1 MIYSSPSLSIYIRIS
16 FGKVTGY
23 IATVLCLATASSDVD
38 SSPSG
43 FLSDADAAI
52 ILSQMSDM
60 YVLCHG
66 RLLSTYAVGRFSWR
80 QPFFATLW
88 GLSWPLILHT

>member
-1 MIYSSPSLSIYIRIS
+1 MWILTPL
-16 FGKVTGY
+16 
-23 IATVLCLATASSDVD
+23 
-38 SSPSG
+38 G

-60 YVLCHG
+60 YVFFHG
-66 RLLSTYAVGRFSWR
+66 RLLSTFAVGRFAWR

-88 GLSWPLILHT
+88 VLSWPLILHT